1 MFVFLGYFLEIRP
14 TDSLHFYCF
23 PNSIHKKVGL
33 LNFRAF
39 SGVSEVRMAMVSP
52 SGLSSLLGLGRV
64 VEGPAE
70 SDLGRV
76 GLDAAGDV
84 RRLHLGHA
92 VHLDAARHAH
102 RRDCGKAGQI
112 P

>member
-1 MFVFLGYFLEIRP
+1 
-14 TDSLHFYCF
+14 
-23 PNSIHKKVGL
+23 
-33 LNFRAF
+33 
-39 SGVSEVRMAMVSP
+39 MAMVSP